1 MNTFYGVYP
10 WKSPKSVVESADALK
25 GPTDLT
31 EIILLMEEN
40 RHKLI
45 SSVQFIPW
53 FTGFYS
59 SQLVQDFFHQQY
71 KRDN

>member
-45 SSVQFIPW
+45 VVYSLSHDLQGFIHP
-53 FTGFYS
+53 S
-59 SQLVQDFFHQQY
+59 
-71 KRDN
+71 